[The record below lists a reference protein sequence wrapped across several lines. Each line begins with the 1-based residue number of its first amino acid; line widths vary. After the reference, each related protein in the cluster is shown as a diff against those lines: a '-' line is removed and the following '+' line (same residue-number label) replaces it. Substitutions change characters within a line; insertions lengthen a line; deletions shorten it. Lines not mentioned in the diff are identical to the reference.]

1 MKGNG
6 VASRGD
12 LAGAVALFTQALE
25 LPLPRGRH
33 LLYAN
38 RSSVRLQMVRRG
50 TSALAACSCG
60 AHRACVLWPP

>member
-12 LAGAVALFTQALE
+12 LPAAVALFTQALE

-33 LLYAN
+33 LLFAN
-38 RSSVRLQMVRRG
+38 RSAVRLQMVRCG
-50 TSALAACSCG
+50 VAALTASAW
-60 AHRACVLWPP
+60 R